1 MTLRK
6 TLLST
11 CACLAFAAPGLAQT
25 NPQQDDVIVVTG
37 QLSNFGATKS
47 SAPIL
52 ETARSVSVVTTEDF
66 LARGALTLD
75 DALNYTSGVVGD
87 TFGFSTRGDFFQVRG
102 LDVPEYRDNLQAL
115 FGNYNNTR
123 PHLYTVDQVEVLKGP
138 ASVLYG
144 QGSPGGIVN
153 LASKRA
159 GPDLEQEVVLSYGT
173 HDRLEIAGDFNATL
187 IEDTLYARFVG
198 VYRDSD
204 TQVDFVT
211 DDAVSIAPSLTWTP
225 NDRTEINLLVN
236 YDERDGDTAHQ
247 FLPLTGTL
255 NPSPSGQVIE
265 SSTYLGEPGFNRY
278 ETESTAVTMIASHR
292 LNEIFTLEGTA
303 RWRDS
308 SSEYSQSW
316 IRFTGTGRP
325 RTTGL
330 GIGMRSWYDNPA
342 ESEQLAF
349 DTRIR
354 ADFNTGSFE
363 HEVLAGV
370 NYQSVELTSSRAFL
384 VQGALNVFDPFNNE
398 GVLTPRD
405 ATYGNNVPSMAD
417 LDAARGFSETETE
430 FWGFY
435 AHDQISWNNW
445 VANFGIRVDDATID
459 SVSRA
464 GPAVTTQNQD
474 DNATTIAAGLLYAF
488 DNGVSP
494 YISYAESFNPV
505 LGTDNVTND
514 PLKSEEGEQFEI
526 GLKYQPAGSRAFVT
540 LAYFDITQSNLPNP
554 ASLIGGDIPSQQE
567 GEAEIKGFEIEGT
580 TYLDLGLGELRL
592 DGAASWLDA
601 EDPNGLQFASIP
613 EEQFSVWGEF
623 RPHALEDLRV
633 GLGARYVGNN
643 KSFGISVVDGSLV
656 EIETDGYTVADM
668 MIGYEFDNWSAMLNV
683 RNLFD
688 ENYYA
693 TCLARGDCFP
703 GEERTVNV
711 RLARRF

>member
-1 MTLRK
+1 MTFRK
-6 TLLST
+6 TLLSA
-11 CACLAFAAPGLAQT
+11 CACLAFATPVVAQT
-25 NPQQDDVIVVTG
+25 EADSEDVIVVTG
-37 QLSNFGATKS
+37 SLSNFGATKS

-159 GPDLEQEVVLSYGT
+159 APDLGQEVVLSYGT
-173 HDRLEIAGDFNATL
+173 HDRLEVAGDFNTTL

-198 VYRDSD
+198 VYRDAD
-204 TQVDFVT
+204 TQVDYVT

-255 NPSPSGQVIE
+255 NPGPNGQRMSNSV
-265 SSTYLGEPGFNRY
+265 YHGEPGFNRY
-278 ETESTAVTMIASHR
+278 ETESTAITVIASHQ

-308 SSEYSQSW
+308 SSDYSQSW
-316 IRFTGTGRP
+316 ISFLGTGVP
-325 RTTGL
+325 RLDANGNA
-330 GIGMRSWYDNPA
+330 IARSWYDNPA
-342 ESEQLAF
+342 SSEQFAF

-354 ADFNTGSFE
+354 ADFMTGAFE
-363 HEVLAGV
+363 HEILVGV
-370 NYQSVELTSSRAFL
+370 NYQDIELTSSRAFIRTNAL
-384 VQGALNVFDPFNNE
+384 AGAGGTINAF
-398 GVLTPRD
+398 TPS
-405 ATYGNNVPSMAD
+405 YGAD
-417 LDAARGFSETETE
+417 LTAIRAGLEAARGAETLSESEY
-430 FWGFY
+430 WGFY

-445 VANFGIRVDDATID
+445 IANFGVRVDD
-459 SVSRA
+459 VSNDTN
-464 GPAVTTQNQD
+464 GTGQD
-474 DNATTIAAGLLYAF
+474 DDATTIAAGLLYAF
-488 DNGVSP
+488 DNGLSP

-505 LGTDNVTND
+505 LGQDTVTNE
-514 PLKSEEGEQFEI
+514 PLKPEEGEQFEL
-526 GLKYQPAGSRAFVT
+526 GLKYQPNGSRSFVT

-554 ASLIGGDIPSQQE
+554 QALQGSGVPSQQE
-567 GEAEIKGFEIEGT
+567 GESTIKGFEIEGT
-580 TYLDLGLGELRL
+580 TYLDLGLGELRI
-592 DGAASWLDA
+592 DAALSWLDA
-601 EDPNGLQFASIP
+601 EDPNGLQFSSIP
-613 EEQFSVWGEF
+613 EEQVSVWGEF
-623 RPHALEDLRV
+623 RPHALQDLRL
-633 GLGARYVGNN
+633 GLGVRYLGNN
-643 KSFGISVVDGSLV
+643 KSFGVSAVDGSLV

-668 MIGYEFDNWSAMLNV
+668 MIGYEFENWSAMLNV

-688 ENYYA
+688 EDFYA